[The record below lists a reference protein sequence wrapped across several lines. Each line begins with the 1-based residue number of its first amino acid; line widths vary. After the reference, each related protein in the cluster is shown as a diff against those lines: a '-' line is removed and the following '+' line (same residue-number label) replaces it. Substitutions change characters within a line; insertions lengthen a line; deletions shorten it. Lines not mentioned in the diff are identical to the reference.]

1 MGRRA
6 GVSPGPLA
14 FRRGPRR
21 PAHAAPCR
29 RRPVHRGRPDCA
41 GVSYTTT
48 YCITGSSR
56 SILLEIQRDD
66 ALMVR
71 IHQGWEAF
79 QVHLDQDAPP
89 ALRTCSKSPSHEMLG
104 G

>member
-1 MGRRA
+1 M
-6 GVSPGPLA
+6 
-14 FRRGPRR
+14 
-21 PAHAAPCR
+21 
-29 RRPVHRGRPDCA
+29 
-41 GVSYTTT
+41 SYTTT

-89 ALRTCSKSPSHEMLG
+89 ALRDEDTMQRTNADWLPAD
-104 G
+104 